1 MRRHAIL
8 VALCLAASALVWAE
22 QGIVSPYGLRV
33 QGGIIIRNSN
43 DCDNVPKPAG
53 CPTTTT
59 PLSRNEHPRMGM
71 TIADLPT
78 IAARLT
84 SGGAW
89 NSEFQA
95 YVDDIED
102 NYTWT
107 GTDCGGSA
115 NGDRAAQLAFVYA
128 VRAQTITGVT
138 FTKTRAEF
146 GDEAEECL
154 VALAGSSL
162 DTHLATTFAYDW
174 AHDTIS
180 SGNRT
185 TIVNGWK
192 TWITSALSLYT
203 YPNGGNWWVP
213 IFSGTFAHYA
223 EMCLAAKGDGVEE
236 AWLQTGC
243 DRMDW
248 ALYGA
253 EDGAGYFKKY
263 TSLTGTQGGC
273 FLGSV
278 YCMNYG
284 RPRVAQA
291 ELGWRTANGIS
302 AATRYTAANNYLL
315 YWAHGMLYTIRP
327 KGYTKGDEPG
337 GRAWMHI
344 DYPAG
349 GVDDLINSENGIM
362 IAMGLIRTQLQST
375 HPTHAALAAWLLEN
389 RFIESSMPRIWHF
402 TRFLGAKN
410 SPSSPSSLSIA
421 GDFANS
427 MGVYQWRTGYEST
440 SDALVHVFAMDYF
453 SSPGASNAGALA
465 INYNGPALTI
475 GQRGGHEIDANKMPS
490 HNVMGFP
497 DPSRTTL
504 ETGSLD
510 NEDFG
515 YPRNYPGTF
524 SGTMDLNTLMDTG
537 RGDTARY
544 RTTATDGIGYLWI
557 DNSRAYNGDTVC
569 DLGSVGNSCKV
580 AAYVRAVS
588 YVPPATPGTDPLVLF
603 VYDFATTVSTTYQ
616 HRNTFVFSSDPTCDG
631 SSSAGPSRNGSTTR
645 KTQYS
650 SNTVCTHTLSD
661 GGFTGANKTF
671 LSALLPTNRNVVK
684 VEYRYWGGA
693 QRQIED
699 SYGVMR
705 GDMGSIAS
713 EFYPYFGW
721 YRIEIIPNVS
731 QVTHNFATVLEV
743 CPNTSCSQST
753 TEAVS
758 GTSFVGGRVGA
769 TVSVHR
775 IGDGTTGTF
784 VIPSTGPTVL
794 HVAGISTGS
803 TRTLTPGS
811 NISING
817 AGAGVAVSGLTVSA
831 QGTIKVTISV
841 TGNGT
846 GAANTVTVS

>member
-1 MRRHAIL
+1 VKKL
-8 VALCLAASALVWAE
+8 
-22 QGIVSPYGLRV
+22 GIVLLALITSIAALDAQTRIRLRV
-33 QGGIIIRNSN
+33 KNI
-43 DCDNVPKPAG
+43 
-53 CPTTTT
+53 TT
-59 PLSRNEHPRMGM
+59 PPGGSPLANGEHPRMGL
-71 TIADLPT
+71 TLADLPT
-78 IAARLT
+78 VAGRLS
-84 SGGAW
+84 SGGEW
-89 NSEFQA
+89 NTEFQA

-102 NYTWT
+102 NYTWA
-107 GTDCGGSA
+107 GSDCGGSA
-115 NGDRAAQLAFVYA
+115 NGDRAAQLAFIYA
-128 VRAQTITGVT
+128 VRAESISGVT

-180 SGNRT
+180 GANRT
-185 TIVNGWK
+185 TIINGWK
-192 TWITSALSLYT
+192 TWIESAISLYS

-248 ALYGA
+248 ALFGT
-253 EDGAGYFKKY
+253 EDGAGYFPKY
-263 TSLTGTQGGC
+263 TALTGTQGGC

-284 RPRVAQA
+284 RPRVTQA
-291 ELGWRTANGIS
+291 ELAWRTANGLS
-302 AATRYTAANNYLL
+302 AASRYTSANNYLL

-362 IAMGLIRTQLQST
+362 MAMGFIRTQLQST
-375 HPTHAALAAWLLEN
+375 HPNHAALAAWLLEN
-389 RFIESSMPRIWHF
+389 RFIEDDMPRIWHF
-402 TRFLGAKN
+402 TRFLGPKN
-410 SPSSPSSLSIA
+410 TPSSPSTLGIA
-421 GDFANS
+421 GDFANN
-427 MGVYQWRTGYEST
+427 MGVYQWRTGYESQN
-440 SDALVHVFAMDYF
+440 DALVSVFAMDYF
-453 SSPGASNAGALA
+453 SSPGASNAGNFA
-465 INYNGPALTI
+465 IAYNGPAITI

-515 YPRNYPGTF
+515 YPRNYPGSF
-524 SGTMDLNTLMDTG
+524 DGSFDADTLMDTG
-537 RGDTARY
+537 KGDIARY
-544 RTTATDGIGYLWI
+544 RVTATDGFGYLWI
-557 DNSRAYNGDTVC
+557 DNARAYNGDTVC

-580 AAYVRAVS
+580 AAYKRAFA
-588 YVPPATPGTDPLVLF
+588 YVPPAVAGTDPLVLF
-603 VYDFATTVSTTYQ
+603 VYDFATTTSTTYQ
-616 HRNTFVFSSDPTCDG
+616 HRNTVVFSSEPTING

-650 SNTVCTHTLSD
+650 GATTITHTLSD
-661 GGFTGANKTF
+661 GGFTGSNKTF
-671 LSALLPTNRNVVK
+671 MSPLAPTDINVVK

-713 EFYPYFGW
+713 EFFPYFGW
-721 YRIEIIPNVS
+721 WRIEVIPNVS
-731 QVTHNFATVLEV
+731 QVTHNFVTAYEV

-753 TEAVS
+753 TTAIS
-758 GTSFVGGRVGA
+758 GTSFIGGRVG
-769 TVSVHR
+769 TVISVHR
-775 IGDGTTGTF
+775 VSDGTSGTF
-784 VIPSTGPTVL
+784 VIPATATYSV
-794 HVAGISTGS
+794 HVGGLTAGAS
-803 TRTLTPGS
+803 RTFTPGS
-811 NISING
+811 NVNING
-817 AGAGVAVSGLTVSA
+817 AGAGVAVAVAASA
-831 QGTIKVTISV
+831 QGTVKLTIVVS
-841 TGNGT
+841 
-846 GAANTVTVS
+846 GAGSGANNTVTVS

>member
-1 MRRHAIL
+1 MRAFLTL
-8 VALCLAASALVWAE
+8 VCVVASALVWAE

-33 QGGIIIRNSN
+33 QGGIIIRNVN

-213 IFSGTFAHYA
+213 IFTGTFAHYA

-248 ALYGA
+248 ALYGS

-291 ELGWRTANGIS
+291 ELGWRTSNGIS